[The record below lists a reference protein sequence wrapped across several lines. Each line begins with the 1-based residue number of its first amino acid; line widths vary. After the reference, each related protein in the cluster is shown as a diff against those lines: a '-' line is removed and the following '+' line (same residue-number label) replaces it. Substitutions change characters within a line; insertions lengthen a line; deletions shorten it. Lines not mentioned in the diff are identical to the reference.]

1 MQRKWRKL
9 AETTPSKS
17 FGQAR
22 EKWGSGNR
30 GSSVALTFTEILLT
44 VLTEDSW
51 ILEGKHMFF
60 HPIK

>member
-9 AETTPSKS
+9 VETTPSKS
-17 FGQAR
+17 LDQAG
-22 EKWGSGNR
+22 EKWGSSNR
-30 GSSVALTFTEILLT
+30 GSSVALTFTEILHT
-44 VLTEDSW
+44 VLTEDSL

>member
-9 AETTPSKS
+9 VETTPSKS
-17 FGQAR
+17 WDQEG
-22 EKWGSGNR
+22 EKWGSSNR
-30 GSSVALTFTEILLT
+30 GSSVALTFTEILRT
-44 VLTEDSW
+44 VLTEDSL